1 MTFNRR
7 AHASACAVKVMQMAV
22 IIRSVIVAI
31 GLALASS
38 SVWAQTPTS
47 AFQGFSVVLVLGDVQ
62 EGATSDNIPAAARAA
77 LADLKDFLP
86 YRSYR
91 VLDTAWVLASSA
103 TRQAVTSRLRGPDEQ
118 DYEVTLDRMP
128 VGTSS
133 LQIRFAMS
141 EASDERRADAAH
153 REAQFR
159 TEMSQLGATHDALEN
174 QLKKLNPD
182 HPDARSLRQRLAD
195 VEIEIEARRNERR
208 VPSGGATLIDTSFTM
223 SLGETVVVGTSRM
236 RGGNKA
242 LIVLLTAAT
251 RGAKPRE

>member
-1 MTFNRR
+1 M
-7 AHASACAVKVMQMAV
+7 SV
-22 IIRSVIVAI
+22 IVRSVIVAI
-31 GLALASS
+31 GLVLASS
-38 SVWAQTPTS
+38 SAWAQTSTS

-62 EGATSDNIPAAARAA
+62 EGTTSDNIPAAARAA

-103 TRQAVTSRLRGPDEQ
+103 TRQAVSTRLQGPDEQ

-128 VGTSS
+128 VGPTS
-133 LQIRFAMS
+133 LQVRFEMREPDGNA
-141 EASDERRADAAH
+141 ERRAALADRERALKGELNQLLATHAALESQLKRLDAAH
-153 REAQFR
+153 
-159 TEMSQLGATHDALEN
+159 
-174 QLKKLNPD
+174 
-182 HPDARSLRQRLAD
+182 PDAAALRQRLAD
-195 VEIEIEARRNERR
+195 NEIAIETMKGQSRYA
-208 VPSGGATLIDTSFTM
+208 PGGATLIDTSFNM

-251 RGAKPRE
+251 KGAKPRE